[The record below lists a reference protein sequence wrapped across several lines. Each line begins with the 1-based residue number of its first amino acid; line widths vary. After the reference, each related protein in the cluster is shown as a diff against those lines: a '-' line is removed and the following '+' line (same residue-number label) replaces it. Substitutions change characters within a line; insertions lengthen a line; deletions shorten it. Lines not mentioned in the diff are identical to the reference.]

1 MAAEVKVL
9 YFGAA
14 EEATGKSEE
23 VLMADD
29 TASLRSQII
38 ALYPVMARIPFR
50 MALNKTMLREES
62 GLKESDIVA
71 ILPPFQGG

>member
-14 EEATGKSEE
+14 QEVSGRAEEEFR
-23 VLMADD
+23 ADD
-29 TASLRSQII
+29 TASLLNQII
-38 ALYPVMARIPFR
+38 SKYPAMARIPFR
-50 MALNKTMLREES
+50 LALNKTMLKGES
-62 GLKESDIVA
+62 GLKESDIIA